1 MKKIILIVLSI
12 LTCFYMAIGLT
23 SCGKDGQSN
32 TPTIEIGSDGYWYI
46 NGTKT
51 DYKADGEKGEQGE
64 KGDKGDKGD
73 SGEQG
78 EKGEKGDKGDSGEK
92 GSDGIN
98 GSNGVDGKD
107 GINGSNGKDGKDG
120 VDGKTPEIKIGENGN
135 WFIDGVD
142 TNVKAHGEKGDK
154 GDAGENGS
162 DGKDGVNGSD
172 GKDGVNGSD
181 GKDGKDGM
189 NGSDGKDGNGVK
201 TIVINDKG
209 ELIITLDDGT
219 VINAG
224 QVVAPEKHIDENN
237 QIICKTFKK
246 TDKTI
251 YGKVANDTDTFYFT
265 DEIELK
271 GGASYSVYKDFDC
284 SDEII
289 SKAVKLNVGDNTFY
303 ILEKCGNDSKF
314 YTVTVRRREIYTV
327 TFTVDDG
334 TLLENATIKVEEDGI
349 VPKESIP
356 ASTDGYDFV
365 WDYDFTKPVTENIV
379 INATVKAIYV
389 ISGNTITGLTDYG
402 ETLPV
407 LNIPSEIDGKKI
419 TNIGYRAFY
428 KYTSLTSVT
437 IPDSVTGIG
446 ERAFEECSSLASITI
461 PNAVT
466 SIGNFAFYGCASLT
480 NITIPDAVTSIGI
493 GVFRGCNS
501 LTNITIPDAVTSIG
515 DSAFFGCTSLT
526 NITIPDSVTSIGNS
540 AFYGCSVL
548 TNVTIPNGLT
558 RIENAMFMSCRRLMS
573 ITIPANVTSMG
584 AEAFEGS
591 SLTKV
596 NYLGT
601 IDQWAEIRFENYS
614 SNPLGCSKKL
624 YINNELV
631 TEANLTTATKIS
643 DYAFYSCRELTSITI
658 ADSVTSIGSSAFSF
672 CAGLTNITIPDS
684 VTSIGSSAFSFC
696 AGLMNITIPDSVNSI
711 EAGVFFSCD
720 RLTSITIPDS
730 VTSID
735 FQAFCGCPELKRVF
749 YKGAKKQ
756 WDEIELGDGN
766 DSLLYA
772 SLYYYSET
780 EPALNA
786 EGTAYDGNYWRYDA
800 DGKMPLIWKKEN

>member
-1 MKKIILIVLSI
+1 MKKVILIVLSI

-32 TPTIEIGSDGYWYI
+32 TPTIEIGSDGYWYV

-51 DYKADGEKGEQGE
+51 DCKANGEQGDKGE

-78 EKGEKGDKGDSGEK
+78 EKGEKGDKGDAGEK

-107 GINGSNGKDGKDG
+107 GINGSDGKDGKDGKDGRDG

-142 TNVKAHGEKGDK
+142 TNVKAQGEKGDK

-162 DGKDGVNGSD
+162 DGKDGV
-172 GKDGVNGSD
+172 
-181 GKDGKDGM
+181 

-334 TLLENATIKVEEDGI
+334 TLLENATIKVEEDGLI
-349 VPKESIP
+349 PKESIP
-356 ASTDGYDFV
+356 VSTDGYDFV

-402 ETLPV
+402 KTLQA

-428 KYTSLTSVT
+428 KYTSLTIVT

-461 PNAVT
+461 HNAVT
-466 SIGNFAFYGCASLT
+466 SIGGFAFFGCASLT
-480 NITIPDAVTSIGI
+480 NITIPDAVTSIGN
-493 GVFRGCNS
+493 GVFYGCNS
-501 LTNITIPDAVTSIG
+501 LTNITIPNGVTSIG
-515 DSAFFGCTSLT
+515 DSAFIECTSLT

-540 AFYGCSVL
+540 AFYGCTVL

-558 RIENAMFMSCRRLMS
+558 RIENGMFGFCRRLMS

-584 AEAFEGS
+584 GSAFEGS

-601 IDQWAEIRFENYS
+601 IDQWAEIKFENYS

-631 TEANLTTATKIS
+631 TEVNLTTATKIS
-643 DYAFYSCRELTSITI
+643 DYAFYNCRELTSI
-658 ADSVTSIGSSAFSF
+658 A
-672 CAGLTNITIPDS
+672 IPDS
-684 VTSIGSSAFSFC
+684 VTSIGASAFYFCDGLTSIAIPDSVTSIGASAFSC
-696 AGLMNITIPDSVNSI
+696 CYGLTSITIPDSVNSI
-711 EAGVFFSCD
+711 GAAVFYFCD

-730 VTSID
+730 VTGID
-735 FQAFCGCPELKRVF
+735 DQAFAGCQGLKRVF
-749 YKGAKKQ
+749 YKGTKKQ
-756 WDEIELGDGN
+756 WDEIEFGIEN
-766 DSLLYA
+766 DPLLYA
-772 SLYYYSET
+772 SLYYYSES

>member
-1 MKKIILIVLSI
+1 MKKVILIVLSI

-32 TPTIEIGSDGYWYI
+32 TPTIEIGSDGYWYV

-51 DYKADGEKGEQGE
+51 DYKANGEQGEKGDSGEQGE

-78 EKGEKGDKGDSGEK
+78 EKGDKGDK

-98 GSNGVDGKD
+98 GSDGVDGKD
-107 GINGSNGKDGKDG
+107 GINGSDGKDGINGSNGKDG

-142 TNVKAHGEKGDK
+142 TNVKAQGEKGDK
-154 GDAGENGS
+154 GDAGEKGS
-162 DGKDGVNGSD
+162 DGKDGL
-172 GKDGVNGSD
+172 
-181 GKDGKDGM
+181 

-237 QIICKTFKK
+237 QIICKTFEKG
-246 TDKTI
+246 DKTI
-251 YGKVANDTDTFYFT
+251 YGKVSNDTDTFYFT

-271 GGASYSVYKDFDC
+271 GGASYSVYKNFDY
-284 SDEII
+284 SEEII

-461 PNAVT
+461 PNSVT
-466 SIGNFAFYGCASLT
+466 SIG
-480 NITIPDAVTSIGI
+480 V
-493 GVFRGCNS
+493 V
-501 LTNITIPDAVTSIG
+501 
-515 DSAFFGCTSLT
+515 AFFGCTSLT
-526 NITIPDSVTSIGNS
+526 NITIPNAVTSIGNS
-540 AFYGCSVL
+540 AFGECTVL

-584 AEAFEGS
+584 AAAFEGS

-711 EAGVFFSCD
+711 EAGVFYFCN

-735 FQAFCGCPELKRVF
+735 FQAFSGCQGLKRVF

-756 WDEIELGDGN
+756 WDEIELGDEN

-780 EPALNA
+780 EPVLNA
-786 EGTAYDGNYWRYDA
+786 EGTAYDDNYWRYDA
-800 DGKMPLIWKKEN
+800 DGKTPLIWEKETIG

>member
-1 MKKIILIVLSI
+1 MKKVILIVLSI
-12 LTCFYMAIGLT
+12 LTCFCMSIGLT
-23 SCGKDGQSN
+23 ACGKDGQSN
-32 TPTIEIGSDGYWYI
+32 TPTIEIGSDGYWYV

-51 DYKADGEKGEQGE
+51 DYKADGEQGE
-64 KGDKGDKGD
+64 KGEKGDKGD

-78 EKGEKGDKGDSGEK
+78 EKGEKGDKGDKGDAGEK

-98 GSNGVDGKD
+98 GSDGKD
-107 GINGSNGKDGKDG
+107 GINGLDGINGSDGKDGKDG
-120 VDGKTPEIKIGENGN
+120 ADGKTPEIKIGENGN

-142 TNVKAHGEKGDK
+142 TNVKAQGEKGDK

-172 GKDGVNGSD
+172 GKDGV
-181 GKDGKDGM
+181 

-237 QIICKTFKK
+237 QIICKTFEKG
-246 TDKTI
+246 DKTI
-251 YGKVANDTDTFYFT
+251 YGKVSNDTETFYFT

-271 GGASYSVYKDFDC
+271 GGASYSVYRDFDC

-289 SKAVKLNVGDNTFY
+289 SKAVKLNVGNNTFY

-349 VPKESIP
+349 IPKESIP

-402 ETLPV
+402 KTLQA

-419 TNIGYRAFY
+419 TNVGYRAFY
-428 KYTSLTSVT
+428 KYTSLTIVT

-466 SIGNFAFYGCASLT
+466 SIGDAVFYGCASLT
-480 NITIPDAVTSIGI
+480 NITIPNGVTSIGNDM
-493 GVFRGCNS
+493 FYGCNS
-501 LTNITIPDAVTSIG
+501 LTNITIPNGVTSIG
-515 DSAFFGCTSLT
+515 DSAFFGCASLT

-558 RIENAMFMSCRRLMS
+558 RIENGMFGYFRRLMS

-584 AEAFEGS
+584 GSAFEGVS
-591 SLTKV
+591 RLTKV

-601 IDQWAEIRFENYS
+601 IDQWAEIRFESDS
-614 SNPLGCSKKL
+614 SNPLNTAKKL
-624 YINNELV
+624 YIDNELV
-631 TEANLTTATKIS
+631 TEVNLTTATKIS
-643 DYAFYSCRELTSITI
+643 DYAFYNCRELTSIVI
-658 ADSVTSIGSSAFSF
+658 SDSVTSIGSSAFSF

-684 VTSIGSSAFSFC
+684 VTSIGASAFSFC
-696 AGLMNITIPDSVNSI
+696 HGLTSITIPDSVNSI
-711 EAGVFFSCD
+711 GESVFHSCD

-730 VTSID
+730 VKSID
-735 FQAFCGCPELKRVF
+735 FQAFSVCQELKRVF
-749 YKGAKKQ
+749 YKGTKKQ
-756 WDEIELGDGN
+756 WDEIELGGEN

-780 EPALNA
+780 EPVLNA

-800 DGKMPLIWKKEN
+800 DGKTPLIWKKEN

>member
-1 MKKIILIVLSI
+1 MKKLLLIVLSI
-12 LTCFYMAIGLT
+12 LTCFCMAIGLT
-23 SCGKDGQSN
+23 ACGKDGQSN

-51 DYKADGEKGEQGE
+51 DYKASGEKGEQGE

-78 EKGEKGDKGDSGEK
+78 EKGEKGDKGDAGEK

-107 GINGSNGKDGKDG
+107 GINGSDGKDGKDGKDGRDG

-142 TNVKAHGEKGDK
+142 TNVKAQGEKGDK

-181 GKDGKDGM
+181 GKDGV

-289 SKAVKLNVGDNTFY
+289 SKAVKLNVGNNTFY

-327 TFTVDDG
+327 TFAISDG
-334 TLLENATIKVEEDGI
+334 TAIENSTFEIEEDDI
-349 VPKESIP
+349 IPKERIS
-356 ASTDGYDFV
+356 ALSRNGYDIE
-365 WDYDFTKPVTENIV
+365 WDYDFTMPITQNTNIAVTL
-379 INATVKAIYV
+379 KAIYT
-389 ISGNTITGLTDYG
+389 ISGNEITGLTDYG
-402 ETLPV
+402 KTLSA
-407 LNIPSEIDGKKI
+407 LNIPNKIDGNEI
-419 TNIGYRAFY
+419 TGIGNRAFCDN
-428 KYTSLTSVT
+428 KSLTSVT
-437 IPDSVTGIG
+437 IPDSVTSIG
-446 ERAFEECSSLASITI
+446 EQAFSSSNINSII
-461 PNAVT
+461 IGNSVT
-466 SIGNFAFYGCASLT
+466 SIGEAAFKWCFHLT
-480 NITIPDAVTSIGI
+480 TVIVGSGVEFMGD
-493 GVFRGCNS
+493 GVFFDCDNLESVVILEGLKIISRYMVANCDK
-501 LTNITIPDAVTSIG
+501 LTSVI
-515 DSAFFGCTSLT
+515 
-526 NITIPDSVTSIGNS
+526 IPDSVTSIS
-540 AFYGCSVL
+540 DFAFKDC
-548 TNVTIPNGLT
+548 
-558 RIENAMFMSCRRLMS
+558 
-573 ITIPANVTSMG
+573 
-584 AEAFEGS
+584 
-591 SLTKV
+591 
-596 NYLGT
+596 
-601 IDQWAEIRFENYS
+601 
-614 SNPLGCSKKL
+614 
-624 YINNELV
+624 NEL
-631 TEANLTTATKIS
+631 K
-643 DYAFYSCRELTSITI
+643 TI
-658 ADSVTSIGSSAFSF
+658 LYKGTVEHRRNISIGALNNY
-672 CAGLTNITIPDS
+672 CLDKAT
-684 VTSIGSSAFSFC
+684 
-696 AGLMNITIPDSVNSI
+696 
-711 EAGVFFSCD
+711 
-720 RLTSITIPDS
+720 
-730 VTSID
+730 
-735 FQAFCGCPELKRVF
+735 
-749 YKGAKKQ
+749 
-756 WDEIELGDGN
+756 W
-766 DSLLYA
+766 
-772 SLYYYSET
+772 YYYSET